1 MEAKEMCNYLT
12 KVLRT
17 WRFILSEDAILF
29 SSIDAY
35 TVTVL
40 ETLAPGLSTDDR
52 ASVRHGMSSG
62 VLFPQVSSQSRR
74 SRILMQLESFR
85 EPILSLTT
93 FFEDCK
99 LLELGM
105 KPLRLLLPPTSRAS
119 HVNLSL
125 RARLSERRAATPD
138 IHPLLIQKSEHD
150 FVSVQCPSS
159 SAVPL
164 AMCQLFL
171 HNLRHFESM
180 TGLTPRKE
188 RGKPKPLSAA
198 MPEKACWAL
207 ADLAHR
213 LGFSSSQ
220 IDHLRSQNPELHIVS
235 DFLLRLRPEEEYE
248 YPSEA
253 RLELAQ
259 LVCDKVGLITRSQAA
274 RAQPIFVYDLHA
286 QPKAHRYGRPHED
299 AHRSDRSYLYL
310 DYIYGPFT
318 ATPARN
324 LTSLGVKR
332 FTIRA
337 FFGEL
342 MLPRLDGGTPSQ
354 PLGPVGP
361 NANID
366 GFHSGSERR
375 QRPELIHSSPRGSEP
390 AQRVPGEQEP
400 PMRASGQ
407 LPDQA
412 TIHPVFEPVSMPNSA
427 FHGVPAGCSLK
438 HFVRQRNPAGDM
450 ILILAVDRHY
460 TSFSCDEA
468 GKVAF
473 GDVTQRLANQQ
484 RCFWV
489 VEAESHVRTSS
500 ILDLWDNAIQ
510 FRLVIVVEKSG
521 QESSQHPPYS
531 GRSLTELLDSL
542 DARP

>member
-1 MEAKEMCNYLT
+1 MDNYLT
-12 KVLRT
+12 KVLRI
-17 WRFILSEDAILF
+17 WHFIFSEDAILF
-29 SSIDAY
+29 SSTDAY
-35 TVTVL
+35 TVTIL
-40 ETLAPGLSTDDR
+40 ETLAPGLSTDDC

-62 VLFPQVSSQSRR
+62 VLFPQVSSHSTR
-74 SRILMQLESFR
+74 SRILVQLESIR

-105 KPLRLLLPPTSRAS
+105 KPLRLLLPPISRAS
-119 HVNLSL
+119 RANLSL
-125 RARLSERRAATPD
+125 RARLSARRAATAD
-138 IHPLLIQKSEHD
+138 VHPLVLQKSEHN
-150 FVSVQCPSS
+150 FVSVQCPSN

-164 AMCQLFL
+164 AVCQLFL

-188 RGKPKPLSAA
+188 RGKPKPVSAA

-253 RLELAQ
+253 RLELAR
-259 LVCDKVGLITRSQAA
+259 LVCDKVDLITRSQAA
-274 RAQPIFVYDLHA
+274 RSQPLFTYDLHA

-299 AHRSDRSYLYL
+299 AHRSDRNYLYL
-310 DYIYGPFT
+310 DHIYGPFT

-342 MLPRLDGGTPSQ
+342 ILPQLDGETQ
-354 PLGPVGP
+354 LLGPVDS
-361 NANID
+361 NINIV
-366 GFHSGSERR
+366 GFNSDSERR
-375 QRPELIHSSPRGSEP
+375 QHSEHSSPRDSEP
-390 AQRVPGEQEP
+390 GQRVPGEQAP

-407 LPDQA
+407 PPDQV
-412 TIHPVFEPVSMPNSA
+412 TTHPVFEPVSTPGPA
-427 FHGVPAGCSLK
+427 FHSVPAGSSLRR
-438 HFVRQRNPAGDM
+438 FVQERNQGGDM

-460 TSFSCDEA
+460 ASFSCDED
-468 GKVAF
+468 GRVAF
-473 GDVTQRLANQQ
+473 GDVTQRLANRQ

-489 VEAESHVRTSS
+489 VEADSRVRTSS
-500 ILDLWDNAIQ
+500 IVGLWDNAMQ

-521 QESSQHPPYS
+521 QESTQRTPYS
-531 GRSLTELLDSL
+531 GRSLTGLLDSL